1 MCSVV
6 HTWRSL
12 FMVTMEDTTPKYLC
26 NSSEAIRK
34 RKNRVDLKEK
44 RREDTFVNRY
54 VQIKYPDIYTEIIAV
69 YKNLA
74 NNYPGR
80 ADLTKTYFFKKWQE
94 KINQPVTQQQPQL
107 LTVSQQQ
114 QPQPSTVSQ
123 EQQPQSSTV
132 TQQHQPQISPS
143 KQQQSQLYVPYLP
156 ILQRVEIM
164 EEGQQNQEETV
175 QESPKIPSQE
185 ETVQEPPQIPSQ
197 EAPQIPS
204 QETRP
209 ESNDLFS
216 GMTLEE
222 MNIAAEEI
230 VQSLQSDREL
240 MDIVE
245 NFDLPEGVWNN
256 ELSIPDYVLEEELEW
271 W

>member
-12 FMVTMEDTTPKYLC
+12 FMVTMEGTTPKHLC

-34 RKNRVDLKEK
+34 RKNRVVLKEK

-69 YKNLA
+69 YKSLA
-74 NNYPGR
+74 DNYPGR

-94 KINQPVTQQQPQL
+94 EINQTVT
-107 LTVSQQQ
+107 QQQ
-114 QPQPSTVSQ
+114 QPQPSTGSQ

-132 TQQHQPQISPS
+132 TQQQQPQISPS

-156 ILQRVEIM
+156 ILERVEIM

-175 QESPKIPSQE
+175 QEPPQIPSHEETVQEPPQIPSHE

-204 QETRP
+204 QEAP
-209 ESNDLFS
+209 
-216 GMTLEE
+216 
-222 MNIAAEEI
+222 
-230 VQSLQSDREL
+230 
-240 MDIVE
+240 
-245 NFDLPEGVWNN
+245 
-256 ELSIPDYVLEEELEW
+256 
-271 W
+271 

>member
-12 FMVTMEDTTPKYLC
+12 FMVTMEGTTPKHLC

-34 RKNRVDLKEK
+34 RKNRVVLKEK

-69 YKNLA
+69 YKSLA
-74 NNYPGR
+74 DNYPGR
-80 ADLTKTYFFKKWQE
+80 ADLTKTYFFKKWQGE
-94 KINQPVTQQQPQL
+94 NNQTVTQQQLPL
-107 LTVSQQQ
+107 
-114 QPQPSTVSQ
+114 PSTVSQ

-132 TQQHQPQISPS
+132 TQQQQPQISPN
-143 KQQQSQLYVPYLP
+143 KQHQSQLYVPYLP
-156 ILQRVEIM
+156 ILERVEIM

-175 QESPKIPSQE
+175 QEPPQIPSHE

-197 EAPQIPS
+197 EPPQIPSQETPQIPS

-230 VQSLQSDREL
+230 VQSLQSDREV
-240 MDIVE
+240 MDIVK